1 MRSKQIFKPIKNCNS
16 AQNLSKSKV
25 VKSLETVSLF
35 SESSKLTYLF
45 ILAQIAV
52 ASCSQEFLHLEYVY
66 YPPTIVC
73 FKQSLMLWLRFTS
86 MYLNMLRI
94 SYSFIHKGSLQTEK
108 ESISLLIKLL
118 FVCLSLTLFPYK
130 MPIIEELKDLFTLT
144 PFLPLIL
151 SKDVVIAVQYSK
163 YKKFTQ

>member
-1 MRSKQIFKPIKNCNS
+1 MRSKPIFKPIQNCNS
-16 AQNLSKSKV
+16 AQNLVLKAVSQKPGNSQFV
-25 VKSLETVSLF
+25 QIFISIRCESL
-35 SESSKLTYLF
+35 KLTF
-45 ILAQIAV
+45 ICLSQIAV

-86 MYLNMLRI
+86 MYLNMIRI
-94 SYSFIHKGSLQTEK
+94 SYSFIHKGSLQQIK

-130 MPIIEELKDLFTLT
+130 MPIIEELKNFCL
-144 PFLPLIL
+144 
-151 SKDVVIAVQYSK
+151 
-163 YKKFTQ
+163 